1 MSTRWNWLVGSP
13 EVFTA
18 ENRTFNAINLVT
30 FLLVCL
36 FACIQL
42 SVSAAPSAVLFLP
55 AIGLQIFLYYFSR
68 VHRIYRVP
76 IILYGVASYAFIIS
90 SYFLHGGVNGPILLL
105 FFLSAHVLIAFSK
118 KKERIYMLLAS
129 IVSGLGVLFVE
140 YKNPQYVTEVYSD
153 SHQRVIEIGA
163 YYVICLVFIYV
174 ITIFLRNNYNRERK
188 LALKRES
195 ALRDSEA
202 ILRRQNETLSKIAF
216 TQSHEF
222 RGPLATIMQVIA
234 LIKLED
240 AYNNKEYFELL
251 ETAVGDLD
259 QKIREVVD
267 ISRDLDS
274 IS

>member
-13 EVFTA
+13 DIFTA

-30 FLLVCL
+30 FMLVVL
-36 FACIQL
+36 FFLIQV
-42 SVSAAPSAVLFLP
+42 SVSAAPSAILFLP
-55 AIGLQIFLYYFSR
+55 AIGLQIILYYFSR
-68 VHRIYRVP
+68 VHRIYRIP
-76 IILYGVASYAFIIS
+76 IIIYGLASYAFIIA
-90 SYFLHGGVNGPILLL
+90 SYFLHGGINGPILLL

-140 YKNPQYVTEVYSD
+140 YKNPQFVEEVYSD

-188 LALKRES
+188 LALMRES
-195 ALRDSEA
+195 ALRSSEA
-202 ILRRQNETLSKIAF
+202 TLRRQNETLSKIAY

-222 RGPLATIMQVIA
+222 RGPLATIMQ
-234 LIKLED
+234 LMTLMKLED
-240 AYNNKEYFELL
+240 EYNKKEYFDML
-251 ETAVGDLD
+251 ETAVGELD
-259 QKIREVVD
+259 QKIREVVET
-267 ISRDLDS
+267 SRDLNS
-274 IS
+274 NQ